1 MTRPDHIGAILA
13 DLRSMGNK
21 EDVEGMKRFGIQAD
35 RAFGIRTPQL
45 RKYAKRLGK
54 DHELAIELW
63 QTGIHE
69 ARHLAAMIDNPK
81 KVTEDQMESWASDFN
96 SWDICDGAC
105 NNLFD
110 KTPFAWTKAVEW
122 TTRDEEFVKRAGF
135 VLMAVL
141 SVHDQKAKDDQFRQF
156 FPLIEREA
164 QDNRNFVRKAVN
176 WALRAIGKRNSSL
189 NEEAISCAERI
200 YEQGSKNARWIASDA
215 LRELRSEKV
224 QTRLA
229 KKR

>member
-1 MTRPDHIGAILA
+1 MTRSDHIGAILA

-21 EDVEGMKRFGIQAD
+21 QDVEGMKRFGIQAD

-54 DHELAIELW
+54 DHELANELW

-69 ARHLAAMIDNPK
+69 ARHLAAMIDEPK
-81 KVTEDQMESWASDFN
+81 KVTEDQMETWASDFN

-105 NNLFD
+105 NNLFV

-141 SVHDQKAKDDQFRQF
+141 SVHGKKDKDDQFRQF

-176 WALRAIGKRNSSL
+176 WALRAIGKRNPSL
-189 NEEAISCAERI
+189 NEKAISRAERI
-200 YEQGSKNARWIASDA
+200 YEQGSKSARWIASDA

-229 KKR
+229 KKH

>member
-1 MTRPDHIGAILA
+1 MTRSDHIGGILA
-13 DLRSMGNK
+13 DLKSMGNK

-54 DHELAIELW
+54 DHELANELW

-69 ARHLAAMIDNPK
+69 ARHLAAMIDEPE
-81 KVTEDQMESWASDFN
+81 KVTEDQMETWASDFN
-96 SWDICDGAC
+96 SWDICDSVC
-105 NNLFD
+105 NNLFV

-122 TTRDEEFVKRAGF
+122 TTRDEKFVKRAGF

-141 SVHDQKAKDDQFRQF
+141 SVHDKKAKDHQFRQF

-176 WALRAIGKRNSSL
+176 WALRAIGKKNPSL
-189 NEEAISCAERI
+189 NEEAISRAERI
-200 YEQGSKNARWIASDA
+200 YEQGSKSARWIASDA

-224 QTRLA
+224 QNRLA

>member
-1 MTRPDHIGAILA
+1 MSRPDHIRGILE

-21 EDVEGMKRFGIQAD
+21 QDVEGMKRFGIQPDHAL
-35 RAFGIRTPQL
+35 GIRTPQL
-45 RKYAKRLGK
+45 RKYAKSLGK
-54 DHELAIELW
+54 DHELSKALW

-69 ARHLAAMIDNPK
+69 ARHLAAMIDEPE
-81 KVTEDQMESWASDFN
+81 KVTEDQMEAWASDFN

-110 KTPFAWTKAVEW
+110 KTSYAWEKAAEW
-122 TTRDEEFVKRAGF
+122 TSRKEEYVKRAGF

-141 SVHDQKAKDDQFRQF
+141 SVHDNKATNDQFRQF

-176 WALRAIGKRNSSL
+176 WALRAIGKRNQSL

-200 YEQGSKNARWIASDA
+200 YEQGSKSARWIATDA
-215 LRELRSEKV
+215 LRELKSEKV

-229 KKR
+229 KKH